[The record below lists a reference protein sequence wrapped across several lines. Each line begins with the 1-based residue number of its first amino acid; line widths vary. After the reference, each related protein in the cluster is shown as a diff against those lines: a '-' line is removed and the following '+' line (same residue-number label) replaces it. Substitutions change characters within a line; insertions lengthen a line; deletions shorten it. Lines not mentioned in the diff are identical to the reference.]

1 MQNFIIID
9 VLKYPR
15 LQKCNCCNRVKDIFY
30 QAKIKDFES
39 ENLIVG
45 DLDLCKQCG
54 DNLNKIIGNELNLG
68 EHIVKEFIF
77 EK

>member
-1 MQNFIIID
+1 MNNHINID
-9 VLKYPR
+9 ILKYPR

-30 QAKIKDFES
+30 QAKIKDFE
-39 ENLIVG
+39 NDKFVVG

-68 EHIVKEFIF
+68 ESVVKEFKF
-77 EK
+77 DF